1 MLKFSRS
8 LKLSSP
14 TSPNPSSGSP
24 RVGAGRRGITLTAFI
39 KKIRKSLSTIDIF
52 ERLLLLL
59 LFTLGFRPV
68 LDPDF
73 GWHLRSGLDLL
84 KNWSV
89 PKLDVYSYTLPN
101 WPWVNH
107 EWLSDGLVALIYQWL
122 GPLALGLLFA
132 CLIAITFL
140 LAASL
145 SKVELKYKII
155 AALIGLL
162 AALPILGVRIQMLTL
177 LGMSTIL
184 WLLTRYQQKKLT
196 HLWYLPLIF
205 LAWANLHG
213 GFLIGFIIILVW
225 WLMEVIKYLIITVWP
240 KLYKKLHITETTLTL
255 GQIKH
260 LLIVG
265 LLSGL
270 ATLVNP
276 YGWGLHY
283 DFYKLFTNPFAIK
296 NISEWQAVSLAQPMA
311 YNFAIYLVVIV
322 ILLILTYRKIEPT
335 RWAIWITLLCL
346 SFLYW
351 RNMPFFMIAS
361 LGLLSE
367 TIQKYTHLVW
377 DSLTRRRWLLII
389 FCVIIA
395 ILISQ
400 RILDNS
406 KALNLDNQ
414 LRQSQYYPVDALNW
428 VKSHPDQIGTKMFN
442 EYGWGGFLIWR
453 FPEQK
458 VFIDGRMPYWQ
469 MDDKFVFADTQ
480 YAVSAGAGAIQML
493 EERYGVDWIMVL
505 TGRPLD
511 WALSGQPSW
520 EKIYNDNISVI
531 YRKITLNNVK

>member
-1 MLKFSRS
+1 MTRTMPKSSRVS
-8 LKLSSP
+8 LFASLI
-14 TSPNPSSGSP
+14 NN
-24 RVGAGRRGITLTAFI
+24 
-39 KKIRKSLSTIDIF
+39 IRKPLSAIGTF

-59 LFTLGFRPV
+59 LFTLGFRPL

-89 PKLDVYSYTLPN
+89 PKLDIYSHTLPD
-101 WPWVNH
+101 WPWVNY

-122 GPLALGLLFA
+122 GPLALGLLFS
-132 CLIAITFL
+132 CLIAGTFL

-145 SKVELKYKII
+145 LKVELRYKII

-162 AALPILGVRIQMLTL
+162 AALPILGVRMQMITL
-177 LGMSTIL
+177 LGMSTVL
-184 WLLTRYQQKKLT
+184 WLLTRYQQKKLS
-196 HLWYLPLIF
+196 HLWYLPAIF
-205 LAWANLHG
+205 LVWANLHG
-213 GFLIGFIIILVW
+213 GFMIGFIILAVW
-225 WLMEVIKYLIITVWP
+225 WLMEAIKYSLSTYWS
-240 KLYKKLHITETTLTL
+240 KWYKKLRITETILTL
-255 GQIKH
+255 PQIKH

-270 ATLVNP
+270 VTLINP
-276 YGWGLHY
+276 YGWRLY
-283 DFYKLFTNPFAIK
+283 WDFYKVFTNPFALK

-311 YNFAIYLVVIV
+311 YDFAIYLVVIA

-335 RWAIWITLLCL
+335 RWVLWATLLCL

-361 LGLLSE
+361 LGLLAE

-377 DSLTRRRWLLII
+377 DQFTRHRWLLIG
-389 FCVIIA
+389 FCVLVA

-406 KALNLDNQ
+406 KALNLDDQ
-414 LRQSQYYPVDALNW
+414 LRESRYYPVDATLW
-428 VKSHPDQIGTKMFN
+428 AKSHPDKIGTKMFN

-458 VFIDGRMPYWQ
+458 VFIDGRMPHWQ
-469 MDDKFVFADTQ
+469 VGDKFVFADEQ
-480 YAVSAGAGAIQML
+480 YAVSAGAGGIKML
-493 EERYGVDWIMVL
+493 EDRYGVDWIMISA
-505 TGRPLD
+505 GRPLD
-511 WALSGQPSW
+511 WALSGQPDW
-520 EKIYNDNISVI
+520 EKVYNDNICVI
-531 YRKITLNNVK
+531 YRKINLDNVK